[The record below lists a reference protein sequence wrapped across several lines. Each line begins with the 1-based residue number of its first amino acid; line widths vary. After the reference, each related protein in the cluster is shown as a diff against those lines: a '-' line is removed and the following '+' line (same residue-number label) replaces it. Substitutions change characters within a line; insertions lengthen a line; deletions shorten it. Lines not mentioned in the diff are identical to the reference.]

1 MPYIVCSG
9 RNWYENRNCKYERT
23 IIFAKGF
30 IGMMKKYMKLR
41 LALFLL
47 IILMVF
53 VTDDMHQ
60 RELSSVA
67 SAHKMMNE
75 GRYTEALE
83 IFELYLRHSSLYF
96 VINDLVNGKS
106 SFCSYDVVTDA
117 SETCRSCIWGKEV
130 DKSN

>member
-1 MPYIVCSG
+1 
-9 RNWYENRNCKYERT
+9 
-23 IIFAKGF
+23 
-30 IGMMKKYMKLR
+30 MMKKYMKLR

-75 GRYTEALE
+75 GRCTEALE